1 MRAIDYS
8 KQMISDNEWSLWGYC
23 ICEAYNDRDL
33 IWKPNNALIWST
45 TWSWTGEGHEHQ
57 QLHSFWWWAEAV
69 PRPGSG
75 QAGSFHLSASLG
87 HQLQVWINPVR
98 PFGILPWKLKL
109 PYLFYACMIDWSSLL
124 LCSTER
130 GRPFTHC
137 CYTPTPSVLLS
148 TSTE

>member
-87 HQLQVWINPVR
+87 HQLQVWINLVR
-98 PFGILPWKLKL
+98 PYNPYSPLTRSHPFGIHSL
-109 PYLFYACMIDWSSLL
+109 YLMNSMEIEITLAVLCMHDWLIFPL
-124 LCSTER
+124 IMFHGAR
-130 GRPFTHC
+130 
-137 CYTPTPSVLLS
+137 
-148 TSTE
+148 